1 MRFGSPHI
9 LHFLWL
15 IPLLIAL
22 LAAFMSR
29 RRKLMQRFAAA
40 NLLDEVVCGLNDRR
54 DRYKAV
60 VIVVVFILSIIAL
73 ARPQWG
79 YQWQEVKRQGLDILL
94 VIDTSK
100 SMLTQDVKPNRLER
114 TKLAVKDLIKKLKGD
129 RIGLVAFAGD
139 AFMMCPLTSDYGG
152 LLLSLNDL
160 DASIIPRGGTNVGGA
175 LEEAMKGYDKTPSQ
189 FKAIVL
195 VTDGDNLE
203 GEPLLAVGKAK
214 EKGIKIFSVGVGT
227 QEGDLVRYQDEQ
239 GQWQFL
245 KDEQNNFVKSRLNEG
260 LLQRIAYETGGAYV
274 RSSGAE
280 FGLDYI
286 YEQHLSK
293 LEKREIDEKMEK
305 RYYERFQFPLALA
318 LALLIWDTFT
328 GRRKQERFAS

>member
-40 NLLDEVVCGLNDRR
+40 NLLDEVVCGLNYRR